1 MSEARDVIRVEKGS
15 PTPEELAAVTA
26 VLLRVMAA
34 APEDPAPLRPA
45 AARWR
50 RLERAERGP
59 GPRSW
64 QELAA

>member
-1 MSEARDVIRVEKGS
+1 MDAARDVIRVEKGS

-34 APEDPAPLRPA
+34 APEDPAPVRPVTA
-45 AARWR
+45 GWR
-50 RLERAERGP
+50 RLERVERGS